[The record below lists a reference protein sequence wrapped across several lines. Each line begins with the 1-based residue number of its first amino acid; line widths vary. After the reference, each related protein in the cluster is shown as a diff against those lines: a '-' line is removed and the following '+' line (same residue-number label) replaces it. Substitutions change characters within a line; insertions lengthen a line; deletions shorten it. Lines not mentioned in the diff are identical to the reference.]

1 MPNEE
6 KTIEV
11 VGSNEPYELENQFI
25 LRLPPVPAASLRAA
39 VASGVNL
46 RDRLSIQIE
55 QDMRHGKVQFD
66 GWSLPGKIV
75 DLPTI
80 IESHKTL
87 DKKTFYKT
95 ADICQMMIC
104 KEEVDQEDRLDEK
117 AEEGKKGK
125 DGKDKKFFFPHG
137 ITPPLKNVRKKRFR
151 KTLKKKFVD
160 VPEIEKEVR
169 RLFRSDI
176 DAISVKFEVVNAD
189 EDRPDARSI
198 PALNNNSQSMDIVEN
213 ELFGDII
220 TSSDEDDTRAGGR
233 VSESDEASRLSSSA
247 QFDTLREISSAQ
259 FDTLREIPERSSLVT
274 EFQPGILGRGTL
286 GHGTLGHHQEESD
299 NSMAEAFNDSES
311 TNAAAAVAALEEAT
325 GVASGEEND
334 ALLSKLAELEDEIR
348 DIRNRRHAQ
357 EVEIEGIDNPQLR
370 DRFLDLINSLKEQEA
385 EKQRMHE
392 EINSMIRNQ

>member
-1 MPNEE
+1 MPIEE
-6 KTIEV
+6 KASEIV
-11 VGSNEPYELENQFI
+11 SNEPYELENQFI

-39 VASGVNL
+39 VGSGVNL

-95 ADICQMMIC
+95 ADICQMMVC
-104 KEEVDQEDRLDEK
+104 KEEVDQEEKVDEK
-117 AEEGKKGK
+117 GEEGKRGK
-125 DGKDKKFFFPHG
+125 DGKDKKFFYPHG

-189 EDRPDARSI
+189 EDRSDARSI
-198 PALNNNSQSMDIVEN
+198 PVLNNNSQSMDIVEN

-220 TSSDEDDTRAGGR
+220 SSSDEDDTRAGGR
-233 VSESDEASRLSSSA
+233 VSESDEASRLSSSP
-247 QFDTLREISSAQ
+247 QFDSMRDSMREM
-259 FDTLREIPERSSLVT
+259 PERSSLVT
-274 EFQPGILGRGTL
+274 EFEPGILG
-286 GHGTLGHHQEESD
+286 HHEES
-299 NSMAEAFNDSES
+299 SSSVVEAFNDSET

-325 GVASGEEND
+325 GVSAGQEED
-334 ALLSKLAELEDEIR
+334 HALLNKLTELEDEIR
-348 DIRNRRHAQ
+348 DIRSRRHAQ

-385 EKQRMHE
+385 DKQRMHE